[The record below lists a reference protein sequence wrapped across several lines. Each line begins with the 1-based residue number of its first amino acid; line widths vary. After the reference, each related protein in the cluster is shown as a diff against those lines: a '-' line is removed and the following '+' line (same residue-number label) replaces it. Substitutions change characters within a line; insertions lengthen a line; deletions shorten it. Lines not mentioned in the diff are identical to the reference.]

1 MNVKNFQMSC
11 QCKNKSSQE
20 DIETKNILKEVYSYL
35 DEKLLS
41 KLKSNKES
49 IKITK
54 PVLNERDWWDKR
66 KNS

>member
-1 MNVKNFQMSC
+1 MSC

-54 PVLNERDWWDKR
+54 PVLNERD
-66 KNS
+66 

>member
-54 PVLNERDWWDKR
+54 PVLNERD
-66 KNS
+66 